1 MTIASDPQ
9 EQRSIRAVEIA
20 SGAGQWLKCRT
31 ADGPKRYGIPSQS
44 VAGLYY
50 LADTRSCTCP
60 DFQRRGGPCK
70 HSVAVRLHVAR
81 LRAEHAQREVV
92 AAA

>member
-9 EQRSIRAVEIA
+9 EQQSLRAVEIA

-31 ADGPKRYGIPSQS
+31 ADGAKRYGIPSQS
-44 VAGLYY
+44 MVGLYY

-81 LRAEHAQREVV
+81 IRAGHAQREVV
-92 AAA
+92 TAA

>member
-1 MTIASDPQ
+1 VTTTIDPQ
-9 EQRSIRAVEIA
+9 QPRSTRAVEIA

-31 ADGPKRYGIPSQS
+31 ADGAKRYGIPSQS
-44 VAGLYY
+44 MVGLYY

-81 LRAEHAQREVV
+81 MRAGHAQREVV
-92 AAA
+92 TAA